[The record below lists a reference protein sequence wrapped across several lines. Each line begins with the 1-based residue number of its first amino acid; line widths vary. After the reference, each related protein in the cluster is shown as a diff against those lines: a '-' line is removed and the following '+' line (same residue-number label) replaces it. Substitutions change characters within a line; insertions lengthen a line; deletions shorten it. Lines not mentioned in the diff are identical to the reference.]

1 MSDSETIRKLFASQC
16 EFVAGAATLDAIPAP
31 VLPEIGFIGRSNVGK
46 SSLVNA
52 LVGRKSLAR
61 TSQSPGATK
70 QINFFRLDD
79 ALILVDLPGYGF
91 ARVSRTQSAE
101 WQQLIFSY
109 LRGRAN
115 LRRVVVLVDARR
127 GVLPAD
133 KEAMKLLDESAVSY
147 LVVLTKIDKLAPQ
160 EREPARALCLRD
172 VSSGIAAYPDVYA
185 TSAVNG
191 EGIDLLRAHIAA
203 LAAA

>member
-115 LRRVVVLVDARR
+115 LRRVVVLIDARR
-127 GVLPAD
+127 GVLRAD
-133 KEAMKLLDESAVSY
+133 KEAMKLLDES
-147 LVVLTKIDKLAPQ
+147 
-160 EREPARALCLRD
+160 
-172 VSSGIAAYPDVYA
+172 
-185 TSAVNG
+185 
-191 EGIDLLRAHIAA
+191 
-203 LAAA
+203 